1 MSETAEKPRV
11 EKKRYPRPN
20 RQKPAAIRHK
30 GTLLERIAE
39 GEYVTDIAKDLGLTT
54 PAAVSKYLSHDPDYI
69 AARLSGTKVRLEK
82 WERELEAADDNVKV
96 ARARE
101 LLSHARWRA
110 EREFPEHWG
119 QHNRLTVEHS
129 GDLGDRLRRAKE
141 RVIDGAA
148 QVVSEDAPQQN
159 SLSLNNQGEV
169 G

>member
-1 MSETAEKPRV
+1 MDEAGKQV
-11 EKKRYPRPN
+11 KEKKRYPRPN

-30 GTLLERIAE
+30 GTLLERIAN
-39 GEYVTDIAKDLGLTT
+39 GEYVTDIAPDLGLTT
-54 PAAVSKYLSHDPDYI
+54 PAAVSKYLSKDPEYI

-129 GDLGDRLRRAKE
+129 GDLGERLRRAKE

-148 QVVSEDAPQQN
+148 QQVDDAAEQQKA
-159 SLSLNNQGEV
+159 LSLINQG
-169 G
+169 

>member
-1 MSETAEKPRV
+1 MSEPAQKP
-11 EKKRYPRPN
+11 EAGKKRYPRPN
-20 RQKPAAIRHK
+20 RAKPAAIRHK
-30 GTLLERIAE
+30 ESLLQRIAD
-39 GEYVTDIAKDLGLTT
+39 GEYVTDIAKDIGLTT
-54 PAAVSKYLSHDPDYI
+54 PAAVSKYLSHDPDYV

-82 WERELEAADDNVKV
+82 WEKELEAATDNVKV

-141 RVIDGAA
+141 RVIDGAVQRVDDA
-148 QVVSEDAPQQN
+148 AVPQIGQVIDS
-159 SLSLNNQGEV
+159 QGNA